1 MCCGMRKPTSES
13 SLWGTGAW
21 GVCVEGTWG
30 QCKGCRSERR
40 NKGVSLKQALAA
52 PDVKS
57 AIVRASKLVALCKQ
71 MSALRKSDKPKK
83 GVKKTPSS

>member
-1 MCCGMRKPTSES
+1 MLWDAEAHFRVES
-13 SLWGTGAW
+13 LGWEDRAPGGLR
-21 GVCVEGTWG
+21 GG
-30 QCKGCRSERR
+30 QCSGCRSERR